1 MVFKLPD
8 YLRHYLNDL
17 LLRMNTSP
25 SDLPLKL
32 YPYIQFD
39 PKLNRFVTVESSLD
53 LISLQKLDHLVNNDK
68 TSNFLTKLTD
78 KVADKVKKKRN
89 KSNDA

>member
-1 MVFKLPD
+1 
-8 YLRHYLNDL
+8 
-17 LLRMNTSP
+17 MNTSP

-39 PKLNRFVTVESSLD
+39 SKLNRFVPVESRLD

-68 TSNFLTKLTD
+68 TPNFLTKLT
-78 KVADKVKKKRN
+78 DKVKKKRN
-89 KSNDA
+89 KSNDAWLHLFFNFS